1 VTQGFGG
8 ERLLASYEAERRP
21 VGLRNVAM
29 AAEFYLQHEEF
40 EHGFGTIED
49 DTEEGRALRRRCG
62 DALVR
67 GVGRMF
73 RTLGLQIGYRYDGSP
88 ICVPDGSAAPPDDP
102 ATYVPTARPGAR
114 APHAFLADGR
124 STLDLFRRGFVL
136 LRFGADAPDVA
147 AFVEVARNRGL
158 PLEVV
163 TLHEPA
169 AAALYARRLVLVRPD
184 GHVAWRSDEMPSD
197 PVAVIDQVRGA

>member
-1 VTQGFGG
+1 
-8 ERLLASYEAERRP
+8 
-21 VGLRNVAM
+21 
-29 AAEFYLQHEEF
+29 
-40 EHGFGTIED
+40 
-49 DTEEGRALRRRCG
+49 LRRRCG

-88 ICVPDGSAAPPDDP
+88 ICVPDGSPAPPDDP

-136 LRFGADAPDVA
+136 LRFGADAPDGAALVA
-147 AFVEVARNRGL
+147 AARNQGL
-158 PLEVV
+158 PMEVV
-163 TLHEPA
+163 TLHEPG
-169 AAALYARRLVLVRPD
+169 AAALYERKLVLVRPD
-184 GHVAWRSDEMPSD
+184 GHVAWRGNDVPSD
-197 PVAVIDQVRGA
+197 PARIVDRVRGA